1 MLLEY
6 SKQLFKCQKGF
17 LAFFHQY
24 KKQFFTDFQLR
35 SEIFNS
41 HFANHCSSIKNYS
54 RIPSKLLLAT
64 EKSSSSVKFSEVDIL
79 SVTRKLDPSKAHG
92 HKISNRKVKVSE
104 KTICES
110 LHTAFY
116 IICGQWRFS
125 INMENDRPCSY
136 PACKKLRKE
145 LQACLTTASLW

>member
-1 MLLEY
+1 MHF
-6 SKQLFKCQKGF
+6 SINTKSNFV
-17 LAFFHQY
+17 
-24 KKQFFTDFQLR
+24 TDFQLKG
-35 SEIFNS
+35 EIFNS
-41 HFANHCSSIKNYS
+41 HFAKPCSSIKNYS

-64 EKSSSSVKFSEVDIL
+64 KKSSSNVKFLEVDIL

-116 IICGQWRFS
+116 IICGQ
-125 INMENDRPCSY
+125 
-136 PACKKLRKE
+136 
-145 LQACLTTASLW
+145 